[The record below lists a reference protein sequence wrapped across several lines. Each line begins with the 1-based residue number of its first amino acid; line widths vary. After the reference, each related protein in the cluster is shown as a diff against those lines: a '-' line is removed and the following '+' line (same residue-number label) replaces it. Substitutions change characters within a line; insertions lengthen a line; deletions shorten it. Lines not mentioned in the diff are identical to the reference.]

1 MVGDRF
7 SNACISRT
15 STIEVRADE
24 LDPRAG
30 LLLASE
36 TAGRAFQLRW
46 MVHQKLWSV
55 IRLRARS
62 VGAEQQACPWR
73 LNALG
78 WP

>member
-1 MVGDRF
+1 
-7 SNACISRT
+7 
-15 STIEVRADE
+15 
-24 LDPRAG
+24 